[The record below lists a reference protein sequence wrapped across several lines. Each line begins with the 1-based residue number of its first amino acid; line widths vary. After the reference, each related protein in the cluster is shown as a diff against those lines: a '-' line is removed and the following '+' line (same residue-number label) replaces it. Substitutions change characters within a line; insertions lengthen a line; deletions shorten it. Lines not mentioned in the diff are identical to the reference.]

1 MIQRILEHVITAI
14 PAAGPRVL
22 PMAKTLAYKLVDGS
36 CDLQTAKENGR
47 SAIDFLA
54 KLSSV
59 IASEVPQARE
69 ELQSLQW
76 KDLPLIPVVKEI
88 HEPSKYATKLSN
100 IQCKHRR
107 PTKSVGYFDHS
118 VGYVFPKSK

>member
-1 MIQRILEHVITAI
+1 MIQRILEHVITAL

-22 PMAKTLAYKLVDGS
+22 PMAKALAYKLVDGS
-36 CDLQTAKENGR
+36 CDLQAAKENGR

-69 ELQSLQW
+69 ELQALQW

-88 HEPSKYATKLSN
+88 HEPSKYATN
-100 IQCKHRR
+100 
-107 PTKSVGYFDHS
+107 
-118 VGYVFPKSK
+118 